1 MIFTVPVANQNDANA
16 YVIIMSCMC
25 ANFIESTT
33 LVNFTISTD
42 SKATQK
48 TFNEKSVKLC
58 KMLLTIVIMHL
69 LVTNII
75 PTSFKLMESL
85 HTLHS
90 FYALFFSKTSRW

>member
-42 SKATQK
+42 SKATDTKNIQCKKCK
-48 TFNEKSVKLC
+48 TLQNALNHC
-58 KMLLTIVIMHL
+58 DHALTCNQYHPNLVQVDGIVAY
-69 LVTNII
+69 
-75 PTSFKLMESL
+75 F
-85 HTLHS
+85 
-90 FYALFFSKTSRW
+90 A